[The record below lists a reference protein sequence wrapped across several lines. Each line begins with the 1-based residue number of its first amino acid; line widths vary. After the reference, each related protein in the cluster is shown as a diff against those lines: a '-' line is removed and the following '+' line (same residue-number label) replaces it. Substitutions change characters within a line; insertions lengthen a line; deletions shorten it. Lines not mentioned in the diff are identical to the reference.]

1 MADKLNEQQYRDS
14 AFPEAKYVDISGGDF
29 PLPSPAPIMILG
41 DGGEIELVLEDDT
54 EITTSH
60 LNTGFYFPG
69 KVKTVKKA
77 STTATNIVYF
87 KLK

>member
-1 MADKLNEQQYRDS
+1 MTDQLNEQQYRDS
-14 AFPEAKYVDISGGDF
+14 AFPEAKTVDISGGDF
-29 PLPSPAPIMILG
+29 PLPSPASIMILG
-41 DGGEIELVLEDDT
+41 DGGEIGLVLEDDT
-54 EITTSH
+54 EITTSY

-69 KVKTVKKA
+69 RVKTVKQA